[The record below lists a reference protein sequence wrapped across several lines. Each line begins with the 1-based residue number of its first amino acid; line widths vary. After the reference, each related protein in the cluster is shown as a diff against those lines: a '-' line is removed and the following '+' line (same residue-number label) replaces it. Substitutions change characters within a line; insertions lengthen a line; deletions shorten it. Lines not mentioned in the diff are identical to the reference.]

1 MVVWGGS
8 GGWFRPLEPP
18 LEPSRNH
25 PRNRPENRCK
35 TSWSQGWLR
44 AWDQPWTYPATAYG
58 WQKTPATCGKRPRV
72 PTRVPQAALCV
83 DLTGGLLWEMEHG
96 RGPPKRKHSLEKNNP
111 FLFKVES
118 RKGQPFAA
126 WDRAA
131 FVHERRREGVL
142 TTIFPVSFATPF
154 FPSPSSSPFPWRGC
168 HLLLPD
174 PVLSIFLVSPLFF
187 ALAQNPSWLGVES

>member
-1 MVVWGGS
+1 MGFSGRWSTDGVPLNESTVSKRTILSCSKYSLAKGS
-8 GGWFRPLEPP
+8 LLRRGTARPF
-18 LEPSRNH
+18 S
-25 PRNRPENRCK
+25 
-35 TSWSQGWLR
+35 TSDGEKGF
-44 AWDQPWTYPATAYG
+44 P
-58 WQKTPATCGKRPRV
+58 
-72 PTRVPQAALCV
+72 
-83 DLTGGLLWEMEHG
+83 
-96 RGPPKRKHSLEKNNP
+96 RKHSLAKTSP
-111 FLFKVES
+111 LVSFFKVKS
-118 RKGQPFAA
+118 FKRQPFAA

-187 ALAQNPSWLGVES
+187 ALAQKPSWLWVES

>member
-1 MVVWGGS
+1 MVPGGGS
-8 GGWFRPLEPP
+8 GRW
-18 LEPSRNH
+18 NH
-25 PRNRPENRCK
+25 PWNHPGTTPGTTPENSCK
-35 TSWSQGWLR
+35 TSWPQGWFR

-58 WQKTPATCGKRPRV
+58 WQKTPTTCGKRPRV

-126 WDRAA
+126 WDRGA
-131 FVHERRREGVL
+131 FFHERRREGVP
-142 TTIFPVSFATPF
+142 TKAQSRKDQSFGF
-154 FPSPSSSPFPWRGC
+154 FFF
-168 HLLLPD
+168 
-174 PVLSIFLVSPLFF
+174 FLCEV
-187 ALAQNPSWLGVES
+187 